1 MYSLIVENIKCIIAA
16 GGLGTR
22 LQDFRGNKSTKIL
35 LDVKGTSMINRQIS
49 QLYKWGMRK
58 FVIITNPEY
67 LDMVK
72 EDTLS
77 KFENLKIDFT
87 IQEEPKGISHALYQA
102 RDFVDQNEK
111 IFFVLGDNFFENNP
125 FNNFHLDKFE
135 EGACI
140 FTTEVS
146 NPEEFGVA
154 QIDGDGK
161 VLSIEEK
168 PHHPKSN
175 AAVVGIYMF
184 DNSVFNKIDTL
195 EPSERGEYEIVDL
208 CNIFISEN
216 KCLNLNIDFTVQ
228 EEPKGISHALYQA
241 RDYVDQNEKI
251 FFVLGDNFF
260 ENNPFNNFHLD
271 KFEEGACIF
280 TTEVSNPEEF
290 GVAEIDGD
298 GKVLSIEE
306 KPHHPK
312 SNAAVVGIY
321 MFDDTVFKKI
331 ETLEPSARGE
341 YEVTDLCN
349 IYVNENKCLNLDL
362 NGWWIDAGTP
372 ERIIE
377 LEEKL
382 S

>member
-35 LDVKGTSMINRQIS
+35 LDVKGTSMISRQIS

-72 EDTLS
+72 EDTLN
-77 KFENLKIDFT
+77 KFD
-87 IQEEPKGISHALYQA
+87 
-102 RDFVDQNEK
+102 
-111 IFFVLGDNFFENNP
+111 
-125 FNNFHLDKFE
+125 
-135 EGACI
+135 
-140 FTTEVS
+140 
-146 NPEEFGVA
+146 
-154 QIDGDGK
+154 
-161 VLSIEEK
+161 
-168 PHHPKSN
+168 
-175 AAVVGIYMF
+175 
-184 DNSVFNKIDTL
+184 
-195 EPSERGEYEIVDL
+195 
-208 CNIFISEN
+208 
-216 KCLNLNIDFTVQ
+216 NLNIDFTVQ

-321 MFDDTVFKKI
+321 MFDDSVFKKI

-372 ERIIE
+372 DRIIE

>member
-35 LDVKGTSMINRQIS
+35 LDVNGISMINRQIS
-49 QLYKWGMRK
+49 QLFEWGMRK

-67 LDMVK
+67 LDMIK
-72 EDTLS
+72 EVTLNS
-77 KFENLKIDFT
+77 
-87 IQEEPKGISHALYQA
+87 
-102 RDFVDQNEK
+102 
-111 IFFVLGDNFFENNP
+111 
-125 FNNFHLDKFE
+125 
-135 EGACI
+135 
-140 FTTEVS
+140 
-146 NPEEFGVA
+146 
-154 QIDGDGK
+154 
-161 VLSIEEK
+161 
-168 PHHPKSN
+168 
-175 AAVVGIYMF
+175 F
-184 DNSVFNKIDTL
+184 D
-195 EPSERGEYEIVDL
+195 
-208 CNIFISEN
+208 
-216 KCLNLNIDFTVQ
+216 NLNIDFTVQ

-241 RDYVDQNEKI
+241 RDFVSPHEKI

-290 GVAEIDGD
+290 GVAEIDRD
-298 GKVLSIEE
+298 GNVLSIEE
-306 KPHHPK
+306 KPNHPK
-312 SNAAVVGIY
+312 SNSAVVGIY
-321 MFDDTVFKKI
+321 MFDDSVFKKI

-372 ERIIE
+372 DRIIE

>member
-35 LDVKGTSMINRQIS
+35 LDVKGTSMISRQIS

-72 EDTLS
+72 EDTLN
-77 KFENLKIDFT
+77 KFD
-87 IQEEPKGISHALYQA
+87 
-102 RDFVDQNEK
+102 
-111 IFFVLGDNFFENNP
+111 
-125 FNNFHLDKFE
+125 
-135 EGACI
+135 
-140 FTTEVS
+140 
-146 NPEEFGVA
+146 
-154 QIDGDGK
+154 
-161 VLSIEEK
+161 
-168 PHHPKSN
+168 
-175 AAVVGIYMF
+175 
-184 DNSVFNKIDTL
+184 
-195 EPSERGEYEIVDL
+195 
-208 CNIFISEN
+208 
-216 KCLNLNIDFTVQ
+216 NLNIDFTVQ

-372 ERIIE
+372 DRIIE

>member
-35 LDVKGTSMINRQIS
+35 LDVKGTSMISRQIS

-72 EDTLS
+72 EDTLN
-77 KFENLKIDFT
+77 KFD
-87 IQEEPKGISHALYQA
+87 
-102 RDFVDQNEK
+102 
-111 IFFVLGDNFFENNP
+111 
-125 FNNFHLDKFE
+125 
-135 EGACI
+135 
-140 FTTEVS
+140 
-146 NPEEFGVA
+146 
-154 QIDGDGK
+154 
-161 VLSIEEK
+161 
-168 PHHPKSN
+168 
-175 AAVVGIYMF
+175 
-184 DNSVFNKIDTL
+184 
-195 EPSERGEYEIVDL
+195 
-208 CNIFISEN
+208 
-216 KCLNLNIDFTVQ
+216 NLNIEFTVQ

-321 MFDDTVFKKI
+321 MFDDSVFKKI

>member
-72 EDTLS
+72 EDTLN
-77 KFENLKIDFT
+77 KFDNLK
-87 IQEEPKGISHALYQA
+87 
-102 RDFVDQNEK
+102 
-111 IFFVLGDNFFENNP
+111 
-125 FNNFHLDKFE
+125 
-135 EGACI
+135 
-140 FTTEVS
+140 
-146 NPEEFGVA
+146 
-154 QIDGDGK
+154 
-161 VLSIEEK
+161 
-168 PHHPKSN
+168 
-175 AAVVGIYMF
+175 
-184 DNSVFNKIDTL
+184 
-195 EPSERGEYEIVDL
+195 
-208 CNIFISEN
+208 
-216 KCLNLNIDFTVQ
+216 IDFTVQ
-228 EEPKGISHALYQA
+228 EEPRGISHALYQA

-260 ENNPFNNFHLD
+260 ENNPFNNFLFD

-290 GVAEIDGD
+290 GVAEIDSNGN
-298 GKVLSIEE
+298 VLSIEE
-306 KPHHPK
+306 KPNHPK

-321 MFDDTVFKKI
+321 MFDDSVFKKI

-341 YEVTDLCN
+341 YEITDLCN
-349 IYVNENKCLNLDL
+349 IYVNDNKCLNLDL
-362 NGWWIDAGTP
+362 KGWWIDAGTP

>member
-35 LDVKGTSMINRQIS
+35 LDVKGTSMISRQIS

-72 EDTLS
+72 EDTLN
-77 KFENLKIDFT
+77 KFD
-87 IQEEPKGISHALYQA
+87 
-102 RDFVDQNEK
+102 
-111 IFFVLGDNFFENNP
+111 
-125 FNNFHLDKFE
+125 
-135 EGACI
+135 
-140 FTTEVS
+140 
-146 NPEEFGVA
+146 
-154 QIDGDGK
+154 
-161 VLSIEEK
+161 
-168 PHHPKSN
+168 
-175 AAVVGIYMF
+175 
-184 DNSVFNKIDTL
+184 
-195 EPSERGEYEIVDL
+195 
-208 CNIFISEN
+208 
-216 KCLNLNIDFTVQ
+216 NLNIDFTVQ

-271 KFEEGACIF
+271 KFEEGSCIF

-321 MFDDTVFKKI
+321 MFDDSVFKKI

-372 ERIIE
+372 DRIIE

>member
-72 EDTLS
+72 EDTLN
-77 KFENLKIDFT
+77 KFD
-87 IQEEPKGISHALYQA
+87 
-102 RDFVDQNEK
+102 
-111 IFFVLGDNFFENNP
+111 
-125 FNNFHLDKFE
+125 
-135 EGACI
+135 
-140 FTTEVS
+140 
-146 NPEEFGVA
+146 
-154 QIDGDGK
+154 
-161 VLSIEEK
+161 
-168 PHHPKSN
+168 
-175 AAVVGIYMF
+175 
-184 DNSVFNKIDTL
+184 
-195 EPSERGEYEIVDL
+195 
-208 CNIFISEN
+208 
-216 KCLNLNIDFTVQ
+216 NLNIDFTVQ

-321 MFDDTVFKKI
+321 MFDDTVLKKI

-372 ERIIE
+372 DRIIE

>member
-49 QLYKWGMRK
+49 QLNKWGMKK

-67 LDMVK
+67 LNMVK
-72 EDTLS
+72 EDTLN
-77 KFENLKIDFT
+77 KFDNLK
-87 IQEEPKGISHALYQA
+87 
-102 RDFVDQNEK
+102 
-111 IFFVLGDNFFENNP
+111 
-125 FNNFHLDKFE
+125 
-135 EGACI
+135 
-140 FTTEVS
+140 
-146 NPEEFGVA
+146 
-154 QIDGDGK
+154 
-161 VLSIEEK
+161 
-168 PHHPKSN
+168 
-175 AAVVGIYMF
+175 
-184 DNSVFNKIDTL
+184 
-195 EPSERGEYEIVDL
+195 
-208 CNIFISEN
+208 
-216 KCLNLNIDFTVQ
+216 IDFTVQ
-228 EEPKGISHALYQA
+228 EEPRGISHALYQA

-260 ENNPFNNFHLD
+260 ENNPFNNFHFD

-290 GVAEIDGD
+290 GVAEIDSNGN
-298 GKVLSIEE
+298 VLSIEE
-306 KPHHPK
+306 KPNHPK

-321 MFDDTVFKKI
+321 MFDDSVFKKI

-341 YEVTDLCN
+341 YEITDLCN
-349 IYVNENKCLNLDL
+349 IYVNDNKCLNLDL
-362 NGWWIDAGTP
+362 KGWWIDAGTP

>member
-72 EDTLS
+72 EDTLN
-77 KFENLKIDFT
+77 KFDNLKIDFT
-87 IQEEPKGISHALYQA
+87 VQEEPKGISHALYQA
-102 RDFVDQNEK
+102 RDYVDRNEK

-140 FTTEVS
+140 FTTEV
-146 NPEEFGVA
+146 N
-154 QIDGDGK
+154 
-161 VLSIEEK
+161 
-168 PHHPKSN
+168 
-175 AAVVGIYMF
+175 
-184 DNSVFNKIDTL
+184 
-195 EPSERGEYEIVDL
+195 
-208 CNIFISEN
+208 
-216 KCLNLNIDFTVQ
+216 
-228 EEPKGISHALYQA
+228 
-241 RDYVDQNEKI
+241 
-251 FFVLGDNFF
+251 
-260 ENNPFNNFHLD
+260 
-271 KFEEGACIF
+271 
-280 TTEVSNPEEF
+280 NPEEF
-290 GVAEIDGD
+290 GVAEIDSD
-298 GKVLSIEE
+298 GNVLLIEE
-306 KPHHPK
+306 KPNHPK
-312 SNAAVVGIY
+312 SNSAVVGIY
-321 MFDDTVFKKI
+321 MFDDSVFKKI

-372 ERIIE
+372 DRIIE
-377 LEEKL
+377 LEKKL

>member
-72 EDTLS
+72 EDTLN
-77 KFENLKIDFT
+77 KFDNLK
-87 IQEEPKGISHALYQA
+87 
-102 RDFVDQNEK
+102 
-111 IFFVLGDNFFENNP
+111 
-125 FNNFHLDKFE
+125 
-135 EGACI
+135 
-140 FTTEVS
+140 
-146 NPEEFGVA
+146 
-154 QIDGDGK
+154 
-161 VLSIEEK
+161 
-168 PHHPKSN
+168 
-175 AAVVGIYMF
+175 
-184 DNSVFNKIDTL
+184 
-195 EPSERGEYEIVDL
+195 
-208 CNIFISEN
+208 
-216 KCLNLNIDFTVQ
+216 IDFTVQ
-228 EEPKGISHALYQA
+228 EEPRGISHALYQA

-260 ENNPFNNFHLD
+260 ENNPFNNFHFD

-290 GVAEIDGD
+290 GVAEIDSNGN
-298 GKVLSIEE
+298 VLSIEE
-306 KPHHPK
+306 KPNHPK

-321 MFDDTVFKKI
+321 MFDDSVFKKI

-341 YEVTDLCN
+341 YEITDLCN

>member
-72 EDTLS
+72 EDTLN
-77 KFENLKIDFT
+77 KFDNLK
-87 IQEEPKGISHALYQA
+87 
-102 RDFVDQNEK
+102 
-111 IFFVLGDNFFENNP
+111 
-125 FNNFHLDKFE
+125 
-135 EGACI
+135 
-140 FTTEVS
+140 
-146 NPEEFGVA
+146 
-154 QIDGDGK
+154 
-161 VLSIEEK
+161 
-168 PHHPKSN
+168 
-175 AAVVGIYMF
+175 
-184 DNSVFNKIDTL
+184 
-195 EPSERGEYEIVDL
+195 
-208 CNIFISEN
+208 
-216 KCLNLNIDFTVQ
+216 IDFTVQ

-271 KFEEGACIF
+271 KFEEGAFIF
-280 TTEVSNPEEF
+280 TTQVNNPEEF
-290 GVAEIDGD
+290 GVAEIDSD
-298 GKVLSIEE
+298 GNVLSIEE
-306 KPHHPK
+306 KPNHPK
-312 SNAAVVGIY
+312 SNSAVVGIY
-321 MFDDTVFKKI
+321 MFDDSVFKKI

-341 YEVTDLCN
+341 YEITDLCN

-372 ERIIE
+372 DRIIE

>member
-72 EDTLS
+72 EDTLN
-77 KFENLKIDFT
+77 KFDNLKIDFAV
-87 IQEEPKGISHALYQA
+87 QEEPKGISHALYQA
-102 RDFVDQNEK
+102 RDYVDRNEK

-125 FNNFHLDKFE
+125 FNNFHLDKFK

-140 FTTEVS
+140 FTTEV
-146 NPEEFGVA
+146 N
-154 QIDGDGK
+154 
-161 VLSIEEK
+161 
-168 PHHPKSN
+168 
-175 AAVVGIYMF
+175 
-184 DNSVFNKIDTL
+184 
-195 EPSERGEYEIVDL
+195 
-208 CNIFISEN
+208 
-216 KCLNLNIDFTVQ
+216 
-228 EEPKGISHALYQA
+228 
-241 RDYVDQNEKI
+241 
-251 FFVLGDNFF
+251 
-260 ENNPFNNFHLD
+260 
-271 KFEEGACIF
+271 
-280 TTEVSNPEEF
+280 NPEEF
-290 GVAEIDGD
+290 GVAEIDSD
-298 GKVLSIEE
+298 GNVLSIVE
-306 KPHHPK
+306 KPNNPK

-321 MFDDTVFKKI
+321 MFDDSVFKKI

-341 YEVTDLCN
+341 YEITDLCN

-377 LEEKL
+377 LEDKL

>member
-35 LDVKGTSMINRQIS
+35 LDVKGTSMISRQIS

-72 EDTLS
+72 EDTLN
-77 KFENLKIDFT
+77 KFD
-87 IQEEPKGISHALYQA
+87 
-102 RDFVDQNEK
+102 
-111 IFFVLGDNFFENNP
+111 
-125 FNNFHLDKFE
+125 
-135 EGACI
+135 
-140 FTTEVS
+140 
-146 NPEEFGVA
+146 
-154 QIDGDGK
+154 
-161 VLSIEEK
+161 
-168 PHHPKSN
+168 
-175 AAVVGIYMF
+175 
-184 DNSVFNKIDTL
+184 
-195 EPSERGEYEIVDL
+195 
-208 CNIFISEN
+208 
-216 KCLNLNIDFTVQ
+216 NLNIDFTVQ

-306 KPHHPK
+306 KPQHPK

-321 MFDDTVFKKI
+321 MFDDSVFKKI

-372 ERIIE
+372 DRIIE

>member
-1 MYSLIVENIKCIIAA
+1 MYSLIVKNNKCIIAA

-102 RDFVDQNEK
+102 RGFVDQNEK

-125 FNNFHLDKFE
+125 FNNFHLDKFK

-140 FTTEVS
+140 FTTEVN

-154 QIDGDGK
+154 EIDSDGN

-168 PHHPKSN
+168 PNHPKSN
-175 AAVVGIYMF
+175 AAVVGIYLF
-184 DNSVFNKIDTL
+184 DGS
-195 EPSERGEYEIVDL
+195 
-208 CNIFISEN
+208 
-216 KCLNLNIDFTVQ
+216 
-228 EEPKGISHALYQA
+228 
-241 RDYVDQNEKI
+241 
-251 FFVLGDNFF
+251 
-260 ENNPFNNFHLD
+260 
-271 KFEEGACIF
+271 
-280 TTEVSNPEEF
+280 
-290 GVAEIDGD
+290 
-298 GKVLSIEE
+298 
-306 KPHHPK
+306 
-312 SNAAVVGIY
+312 
-321 MFDDTVFKKI
+321 VFKKI

-341 YEVTDLCN
+341 YEITDLCN

-372 ERIIE
+372 DRIIE

>member
-72 EDTLS
+72 EDTLN
-77 KFENLKIDFT
+77 KFDNLKIDFT
-87 IQEEPKGISHALYQA
+87 VQEEPKGISHALYQA

-125 FNNFHLDKFE
+125 FNNFRLDKFE
-135 EGACI
+135 
-140 FTTEVS
+140 
-146 NPEEFGVA
+146 
-154 QIDGDGK
+154 D
-161 VLSIEEK
+161 
-168 PHHPKSN
+168 
-175 AAVVGIYMF
+175 
-184 DNSVFNKIDTL
+184 
-195 EPSERGEYEIVDL
+195 
-208 CNIFISEN
+208 
-216 KCLNLNIDFTVQ
+216 
-228 EEPKGISHALYQA
+228 
-241 RDYVDQNEKI
+241 
-251 FFVLGDNFF
+251 
-260 ENNPFNNFHLD
+260 
-271 KFEEGACIF
+271 GACIF

-290 GVAEIDGD
+290 GVAEIDSD
-298 GKVLSIEE
+298 GNVLSIEE
-306 KPHHPK
+306 KPNQPK

-321 MFDDTVFKKI
+321 IFDESVFKKI

-372 ERIIE
+372 DRIIE

>member
-72 EDTLS
+72 EDTLN
-77 KFENLKIDFT
+77 KFD
-87 IQEEPKGISHALYQA
+87 
-102 RDFVDQNEK
+102 
-111 IFFVLGDNFFENNP
+111 
-125 FNNFHLDKFE
+125 
-135 EGACI
+135 
-140 FTTEVS
+140 
-146 NPEEFGVA
+146 
-154 QIDGDGK
+154 
-161 VLSIEEK
+161 
-168 PHHPKSN
+168 
-175 AAVVGIYMF
+175 
-184 DNSVFNKIDTL
+184 
-195 EPSERGEYEIVDL
+195 
-208 CNIFISEN
+208 
-216 KCLNLNIDFTVQ
+216 NLNIDFTVQ

>member
-72 EDTLS
+72 EDTLN
-77 KFENLKIDFT
+77 KFDNLK
-87 IQEEPKGISHALYQA
+87 
-102 RDFVDQNEK
+102 
-111 IFFVLGDNFFENNP
+111 
-125 FNNFHLDKFE
+125 
-135 EGACI
+135 
-140 FTTEVS
+140 
-146 NPEEFGVA
+146 
-154 QIDGDGK
+154 
-161 VLSIEEK
+161 
-168 PHHPKSN
+168 
-175 AAVVGIYMF
+175 
-184 DNSVFNKIDTL
+184 
-195 EPSERGEYEIVDL
+195 
-208 CNIFISEN
+208 
-216 KCLNLNIDFTVQ
+216 IDFTVQ

-241 RDYVDQNEKI
+241 RDYVDRNEKI

-290 GVAEIDGD
+290 GVAEIDSD
-298 GKVLSIEE
+298 GNVLSIEE
-306 KPHHPK
+306 KPNHPK
-312 SNAAVVGIY
+312 SNSAVVGIY
-321 MFDDTVFKKI
+321 MFDNSVFKKI

-341 YEVTDLCN
+341 YEITDLCN

-372 ERIIE
+372 DRIIE

>member
-49 QLYKWGMRK
+49 QLYEWGLRK
-58 FVIITNPEY
+58 FVIISNPEY
-67 LDMVK
+67 LEMIK
-72 EDTLS
+72 EVTLN
-77 KFENLKIDFT
+77 KFKNLEIDFAV
-87 IQEEPKGISHALYQA
+87 QKEPKGISHALYQA
-102 RDFVDQNEK
+102 RDFINHNEK

-125 FNNFHLDKFE
+125 LKNFDFDNFE

-154 QIDGDGK
+154 DIDSDRN

-168 PHHPKSN
+168 PTHPKSN

-184 DNSVFNKIDTL
+184 DNSVF
-195 EPSERGEYEIVDL
+195 
-208 CNIFISEN
+208 
-216 KCLNLNIDFTVQ
+216 
-228 EEPKGISHALYQA
+228 
-241 RDYVDQNEKI
+241 
-251 FFVLGDNFF
+251 
-260 ENNPFNNFHLD
+260 
-271 KFEEGACIF
+271 
-280 TTEVSNPEEF
+280 
-290 GVAEIDGD
+290 
-298 GKVLSIEE
+298 
-306 KPHHPK
+306 
-312 SNAAVVGIY
+312 
-321 MFDDTVFKKI
+321 KKI
-331 ETLEPSARGE
+331 ETLEPSPRGE

-349 IYVNENKCLNLDL
+349 IYVNESKCLNLDI

-382 S
+382 N

>member
-35 LDVKGTSMINRQIS
+35 LDVKGTSMISRQIS

-72 EDTLS
+72 EDTLN
-77 KFENLKIDFT
+77 KFD
-87 IQEEPKGISHALYQA
+87 
-102 RDFVDQNEK
+102 
-111 IFFVLGDNFFENNP
+111 
-125 FNNFHLDKFE
+125 
-135 EGACI
+135 
-140 FTTEVS
+140 
-146 NPEEFGVA
+146 
-154 QIDGDGK
+154 
-161 VLSIEEK
+161 
-168 PHHPKSN
+168 
-175 AAVVGIYMF
+175 
-184 DNSVFNKIDTL
+184 
-195 EPSERGEYEIVDL
+195 
-208 CNIFISEN
+208 
-216 KCLNLNIDFTVQ
+216 NLNIDFTVQ

-271 KFEEGACIF
+271 KFDEGACIF

-372 ERIIE
+372 DRIIE

>member
-35 LDVKGTSMINRQIS
+35 LDVKGTSMISRQIS

-72 EDTLS
+72 EDTLN
-77 KFENLKIDFT
+77 KFD
-87 IQEEPKGISHALYQA
+87 
-102 RDFVDQNEK
+102 
-111 IFFVLGDNFFENNP
+111 
-125 FNNFHLDKFE
+125 
-135 EGACI
+135 
-140 FTTEVS
+140 
-146 NPEEFGVA
+146 
-154 QIDGDGK
+154 
-161 VLSIEEK
+161 
-168 PHHPKSN
+168 
-175 AAVVGIYMF
+175 
-184 DNSVFNKIDTL
+184 
-195 EPSERGEYEIVDL
+195 
-208 CNIFISEN
+208 
-216 KCLNLNIDFTVQ
+216 NLNIDFTVQ